1 MKYVPV
7 IMPNGSLNVFA
18 VLDGRTPTLKWLQD
32 QVAGYIETVRTCL
45 DDDFVMLVNEEGIF
59 NELPINVTATDL
71 HNGRSNILG
80 SAVILRRAGTE
91 LVPLTRAE
99 LATVTAFCASSIID
113 TRKVEPDD
121 TDRD

>member
-1 MKYVPV
+1 MRFVPV

-32 QVAGYIETVRTCL
+32 QVAGCIETVCTCING
-45 DDDFVMLVNEEGIF
+45 DFVMLVNEEGIF
-59 NELPINVTATDL
+59 NELPVNITATDL
-71 HNGRSNILG
+71 SNGTSNILG
-80 SAVILRRAGTE
+80 NAVVLKRMGSE
-91 LVPLTRAE
+91 LVPLTRTE
-99 LATVTAFCASSIID
+99 LAMIAAFCASNAIN

>member
-1 MKYVPV
+1 MRFVPV

-32 QVAGYIETVRTCL
+32 QVAGYIEAVRTCL

-59 NELPINVTATDL
+59 NELPVNITATDL
-71 HNGRSNILG
+71 SNILG
-80 SAVILRRAGTE
+80 NAVVLKRAGSE
-91 LVPLTRAE
+91 LVPLTRTE
-99 LATVTAFCASSIID
+99 LAMIAAFCASNLID